1 MSKAAKAASAD
12 DGEAILF
19 ISRFNARTIV
29 RDECKAVG
37 ITQFYIP
44 ENAQRCISY
53 LGEYPE
59 ALLILDWEVGAEQAT
74 KVLESLSGPL
84 VVSARQ
90 TLLIA
95 LDLSPH
101 AIGAAAEYQVSRVH
115 SGELMRAKF
124 AEHIAFLL
132 AEKKANAL
140 LSGGL
145 ARVSEARQSGDWDE
159 SLRLLRG
166 LADKYPDQI
175 RWQAEIIDNLV
186 HLGRWDEA
194 SQAAQL
200 LTENEPSYAR
210 GLGLYGRCLM
220 RQKLYGDACEVF
232 KRAKLLNPYNLGRL
246 VSLGQALL
254 EIDKVSEARENF
266 EASLKLQRG
275 RKDAIVGLSECML
288 LEGDV
293 NDALNLLREVSGPRE
308 LASIFNMAAILSM
321 RQGRFEIGKTL
332 YQVAIS
338 KVKADAYLLSRLFFN
353 LGIGYHRW
361 QRPFDALECFEKA
374 YQHDAAYV
382 DAKANAAILAHRLG
396 AQAAKAVE
404 HAPAKATDSAVPTQ
418 FNGEFN
424 SDAFTDEPL

>member
-1 MSKAAKAASAD
+1 MSKAAKAASAG

-266 EASLKLQRG
+266 
-275 RKDAIVGLSECML
+275 
-288 LEGDV
+288 
-293 NDALNLLREVSGPRE
+293 
-308 LASIFNMAAILSM
+308 
-321 RQGRFEIGKTL
+321 
-332 YQVAIS
+332 
-338 KVKADAYLLSRLFFN
+338 
-353 LGIGYHRW
+353 
-361 QRPFDALECFEKA
+361 
-374 YQHDAAYV
+374 
-382 DAKANAAILAHRLG
+382 
-396 AQAAKAVE
+396 
-404 HAPAKATDSAVPTQ
+404 
-418 FNGEFN
+418 
-424 SDAFTDEPL
+424 